1 MALFKNFPFYQQ
13 LDKMDCGPTCL
24 RILSKYYGKNISIQ
38 YLRKLAE
45 TTRAG
50 SSMLGLSDAAEK
62 IGYRS
67 LGVRVSYKKLV
78 EEGLFPTI
86 CHWNK
91 KHYTIIYNI
100 KNDIVYISDP
110 AIGLLKYKKE
120 DFIHSWIG
128 ANANENTEEGL
139 LLMLEPTPKFYDEEE
154 EAKDKFK
161 TVKGFASLFRY
172 LKPYKRFL
180 MQLIVGMAAGTLLS
194 FVAPFL
200 TQSVVDIGIQTKDIN
215 FIYLILVAQIC
226 MFIGQTIID
235 AVRGWILLHLSSR
248 INIALVTDFFIKLM
262 GLPIKYFDV
271 KMTGDIMQRLNDN
284 QRIQSF
290 LTSTT
295 LTILFSLINA
305 VVFSIVLIFYNLN
318 IFLILMV
325 GNALYIGWVLI
336 FMKRQRD
343 LNYKMFSLSS
353 RQQSRVTELIYGMQ
367 EIKLNNAERQKRW
380 GWEFS
385 QAAVFKVSIK
395 GMILGQWQSIGSA
408 FINQGKNIVIS
419 VISAGLVI
427 KGDLTLGMMMAI
439 SYITGQL
446 NGPIMGLVGFLQ
458 SAQSAKISL
467 ERISEIH
474 DKEDEQPKNADLTSD
489 IPVHKDI
496 VIDEIN
502 FRYTGSKENVLEKL
516 SLTIPA
522 NKVTAIVGT
531 SGSGKTTLMKLLLKF
546 YEPDTGEINI
556 GGLNLKKVSPAAWR
570 GITGSVMQ
578 EGFIFSDTI
587 AENIA
592 IGVDFIDREK
602 LKQAAVMACIEN
614 FIEDQP
620 LKYNM
625 VIGSQGTGLSTGEKQ
640 RMLIARAIYKSP
652 AIMLFDEATS
662 SLDANNEKA
671 IMENLNVFFK
681 GRTAVVIAHRLSTV
695 RNADQ
700 IVVLDKGRIAEIGTH
715 ESLIDKRGSYF
726 KLVQNQ
732 LNLEKL
738 NEKNDD

>member
-1 MALFKNFPFYQQ
+1 MALLKKFPFYRQ

-24 RILSKYYGKNISIQ
+24 RIISKYYGKSISIE

-50 SSMLGLSDAAEK
+50 SSMLGLSNAAEK

-67 LGVRVSYKKLV
+67 LGVKVSYKKLV
-78 EEGLFPTI
+78 DEGLFPTI

-100 KNDIVYISDP
+100 KKDVVYVSDP

-128 ANANENTEEGL
+128 ANANENTEEGI
-139 LLMLEPTPKFYDEEE
+139 LLMLEPTPKFYDEAEE
-154 EAKDKFK
+154 ETTDKFK
-161 TVKGFASLFRY
+161 TAKGFATLFRY
-172 LKPYKRFL
+172 LKPYRRFL
-180 MQLIVGMAAGTLLS
+180 VQLIVGMAAGTLLS
-194 FVAPFL
+194 FVTPFL
-200 TQSVVDIGIQTKDIN
+200 TQSVVDIGIQNRDMN

-248 INIALVTDFFIKLM
+248 VNIALVTDFFIKLM

-295 LTILFSLINA
+295 LSILFSLINA
-305 VVFSIVLIFYNLN
+305 VVFSIVLIFYSGS

-325 GNALYIGWVLI
+325 GNALYLGWVLI

-343 LNYKMFSLSS
+343 LNYKMFSLTS
-353 RQQSRVTELIYGMQ
+353 RQQSKVTELIYGMQ

-380 GWEFS
+380 GFEFS
-385 QAAVFKVSIK
+385 QAAVFKVSMK
-395 GMILGQWQSIGSA
+395 VMILGQWQSIGSA
-408 FINQGKNIVIS
+408 FINQGKNIAIS
-419 VISAGLVI
+419 VISAALVI
-427 KGDLTLGMMMAI
+427 TGDMTLGMMMAI
-439 SYITGQL
+439 TYITGQL

-467 ERISEIH
+467 ERLAEIH
-474 DKEDEQPKNADLTSD
+474 GKEDEEPKDSDLTSD

-496 VIDEIN
+496 VIDKIS
-502 FRYTGSKENVLEKL
+502 FRYTGAKENVLENL

-522 NKVTAIVGT
+522 NKVTAIVGA

-546 YEPDTGEINI
+546 YEPDAGEISI
-556 GGLNLKKVSPAAWR
+556 HGLNFKKISPTAWR
-570 GITGSVMQ
+570 GVTGCVMQ

-602 LKQAAVMACIEN
+602 LRQAAAMACIEN
-614 FIEDQP
+614 FIENQP

-652 AIMLFDEATS
+652 HIMLFDEATS
-662 SLDANNEKA
+662 ALDANNEKA
-671 IMENLNVFFK
+671 IMHNLNAFFK

-695 RNADQ
+695 MNADQ
-700 IVVLDKGRIAEIGTH
+700 IVVLDKGRIVEIGTH
-715 ESLIDKRGSYF
+715 ESLIDNKGAYF
-726 KLVQNQ
+726 RLVQNQ
-732 LNLEKL
+732 LHLEKL
-738 NEKNDD
+738 NGKE

>member
-1 MALFKNFPFYQQ
+1 
-13 LDKMDCGPTCL
+13 
-24 RILSKYYGKNISIQ
+24 
-38 YLRKLAE
+38 
-45 TTRAG
+45 
-50 SSMLGLSDAAEK
+50 
-62 IGYRS
+62 
-67 LGVRVSYKKLV
+67 
-78 EEGLFPTI
+78 
-86 CHWNK
+86 
-91 KHYTIIYNI
+91 
-100 KNDIVYISDP
+100 
-110 AIGLLKYKKE
+110 
-120 DFIHSWIG
+120 
-128 ANANENTEEGL
+128 
-139 LLMLEPTPKFYDEEE
+139 
-154 EAKDKFK
+154 
-161 TVKGFASLFRY
+161 
-172 LKPYKRFL
+172 
-180 MQLIVGMAAGTLLS
+180 VGMAAGTLLS
-194 FVAPFL
+194 FVTPFL
-200 TQSVVDIGIQTKDIN
+200 TQSVVDIGIQNKDMN

-235 AVRGWILLHLSSR
+235 AVRGWILLHVSAR
-248 INIALVTDFFIKLM
+248 INISLVTDFLIKLM
-262 GLPIKYFDV
+262 GLPIRYFDV

-295 LTILFSLINA
+295 LSILFSLINA
-305 VVFSIVLIFYNLN
+305 VVFSIVLIFYSLN
-318 IFLILMV
+318 IFLILMA
-325 GNALYIGWVLI
+325 GNALYLGWVLV

-353 RQQSRVTELIYGMQ
+353 RQQSKVTELIYGMQ
-367 EIKLNNAERQKRW
+367 DIKLNNAERQKRW

-395 GMILGQWQSIGSA
+395 TMVLGQWQSIGSA

-419 VISAGLVI
+419 VISASLVI
-427 KGDLTLGMMMAI
+427 QGNITLGMMMAI

-458 SAQSAKISL
+458 SAQSARISL
-467 ERISEIH
+467 ERLSEIH
-474 DKEDEQPKNADLTSD
+474 NKEDEEPKDTDLTSD
-489 IPVHKDI
+489 ISVQKDI
-496 VIDEIN
+496 VIDKIN
-502 FRYTGSKENVLEKL
+502 FRYTGSKENVLENL

-522 NKVTAIVGT
+522 NKVTAIVGA
-531 SGSGKTTLMKLLLKF
+531 SGSGKSTLMKLLLKF
-546 YEPDTGEINI
+546 YEPDAGEINI
-556 GGLNLKKVSPAAWR
+556 GGLNFKKISPTAWR
-570 GITGSVMQ
+570 SITGSVMQ

-602 LKQAAVMACIEN
+602 LKQAAAMACIEN

-652 AIMLFDEATS
+652 GILLFDEATS

-671 IMENLNVFFK
+671 IMQNLNAFFK

-700 IVVLDKGRIAEIGTH
+700 IVVLDKGKIVETGTH
-715 ESLIDKRGSYF
+715 ESLIDKRGAYF

-732 LNLEKL
+732 LHLEKL
-738 NEKNDD
+738 NERE